1 MELWSSDGTSAGTG
15 FLKDLRTGPLPS
27 YGASGAPKYF
37 VILGDELFF
46 QARNSDVNQAL
57 WKTDGTAG
65 GTVQVL
71 ETTLWALPVVWNGKL
86 FFAGNDGLMSSDG
99 TSAGTTVWTSIYPGG
114 PFVVFN
120 NALFMS
126 ALHIGVADE
135 TGGGRPNYE
144 LYSCDATTACALVKD
159 IESGSKGSQ
168 PGSLTVFNNKLYFAA
183 NGGLGNELW
192 TSDGTADGTVLV
204 KDINPGLGDYSYDGE
219 TLQASSSPVRERWT
233 QHDAHIAHT
242 RGGGADRVTIACA
255 LTEPLLRDP
264 EPTAS
269 VIKYNLR
276 ERPPPKGGRCAA
288 HLWPQLRVHHP

>member
-1 MELWSSDGTSAGTG
+1 LN
-15 FLKDLRTGPLPS
+15 
-27 YGASGAPKYF
+27 GASGAPKYF

-71 ETTLWALPVVWNGKL
+71 ETTLSALPVVWNGKL

-204 KDINPGLGDYSYDGE
+204 KDINPGLGDYTYDGE
-219 TLQASSSPVRERWT
+219 TLQASSSPSRFFG
-233 QHDAHIAHT
+233 I
-242 RGGGADRVTIACA
+242 
-255 LTEPLLRDP
+255 P
-264 EPTAS
+264 S
-269 VIKYNLR
+269 
-276 ERPPPKGGRCAA
+276 PPPPSSNITSASGL
-288 HLWPQLRVHHP
+288 HLRADDAQLIFGPNSECIIRKVAGQMKLISTCDMV